1 MFQIAC
7 LCTSNYPNIVSVSFS
22 RVSLWKTSPKLSL
35 KINWKFKR
43 VDNLQ
48 SSNVSQLTH
57 LVNSCFV
64 GLVFLGSISFFTNLV
79 TFGRWRGTS
88 SFLILMPSIRIPG
101 PTIIFEGLVQIWRPC
116 LRHNRRSQFYQFIG
130 RIHYQIK
137 LRQLH
142 LFFLGIIIDINVN
155 FVRDIFVDCKIAE
168 IQCQNIKKKQ
178 KMSNLAGSKFSA
190 HKF

>member
-1 MFQIAC
+1 M
-7 LCTSNYPNIVSVSFS
+7 SKN
-22 RVSLWKTSPKLSL
+22 RL
-35 KINWKFKR
+35 KVQV

-48 SSNVSQLTH
+48 FSNVSQLTH
-57 LVNSCFV
+57 LVYSCFV
-64 GLVFLGSISFFTNLV
+64 GLVFLGSFSFFTNLV
-79 TFGRWRGTS
+79 TLGRWRGTS

-116 LRHNRRSQFYQFIG
+116 LRHDRRSQFYQFIG

-155 FVRDIFVDCKIAE
+155 FVRNIFVDCKIAE
-168 IQCQNIKKKQ
+168 IQRQNVTRNRKCLIWQDQNFLPINSRNGVKAWKSLYCNGNDRNWSDYCFP
-178 KMSNLAGSKFSA
+178 SNHWIL
-190 HKF
+190 